1 MIQAKEGMTED
12 KTLKKQKMMD
22 KVKELVL
29 NKEISLSPRIVKE
42 GSL

>member
-12 KTLKKQKMMD
+12 KTLKKQMMMD
-22 KVKELVL
+22 KVKELTL
-29 NKEISLSPRIVKE
+29 NKELSLSPETVKE